1 MGRNPYNPCLA
12 TVGRTTTDEAHQ
24 KMYKEKKESKAKKE
38 KEKEER
44 KKAREKKQETKLL
57 PAEKKIRK
65 QQGKKKDCK
74 GSTNKARIG
83 GKQNEEDLVR
93 EGSSQ
98 PPQKWPQRP
107 SELKFR
113 QNLKQ
118 LVCDGDT
125 DDSSTDE
132 SDNNIWTDCEDF
144 SDKFGVCK
152 SINTL

>member
-1 MGRNPYNPCLA
+1 MGRKLQMKH
-12 TVGRTTTDEAHQ
+12 T
-24 KMYKEKKESKAKKE
+24 KKCTKK
-38 KEKEER
+38 
-44 KKAREKKQETKLL
+44 KKARLKKKKKRKREKKLGIRNRRQSYFQGR
-57 PAEKKIRK
+57 KKTRK

-74 GSTNKARIG
+74 ASTNKARIG
-83 GKQNEEDLVR
+83 GKQNEEDFVR

-98 PPQKWPQRP
+98 PPQKWPQRA
-107 SELKFR
+107 SGLKFR

-125 DDSSTDE
+125 DESSTDE

-144 SDKFGVCK
+144 SDKCGVCK